1 MFPVVPIF
9 LADLSLQYNDIAFAL
24 FGFVC
29 CLVTAFQCCVYER
42 GNQSVAMWAKIV
54 IALITAWICLGAVL
68 TAAKSVQPYIYIK
81 SLGFVKVFI
90 SCIKYA
96 PQAYLNYRRK
106 ATTGWSIGNVLL
118 DFTGG
123 ILSILQMVVDALR
136 IVPGTSTTVDASDFA
151 NVPKMLL
158 GLESILF
165 DVVFMVQHYL
175 LYPPPKQ
182 FHQSALSQAAAPSSF
197 SPKPWFSLGKRSDAS
212 PHSKHAS
219 IMRTPLLSED
229 SLSSDAPSG
238 RDTI

>member
-1 MFPVVPIF
+1 
-9 LADLSLQYNDIAFAL
+9 LQYNDIAFAL
-24 FGFVC
+24 FGLVC
-29 CLVTAFQCCVYER
+29 CVLTAAQCCIYER
-42 GNQSVAMWAKIV
+42 GNQTVAVWAKIV
-54 IALITAWICLGAVL
+54 IALIVIWISLGAVL
-68 TAAKSVQPYIYIK
+68 AATASIQPYMYIRT
-81 SLGFVKVFI
+81 LGFVKVFI

-136 IVPGTSTTVDASDFA
+136 IAPDAPTTLDASAFA

-158 GLESILF
+158 GLESIVF
-165 DVVFMVQHYL
+165 DVVFMAQHYV

-182 FHQSALSQAAAPSSF
+182 PCGLSVNPGSVSF
-197 SPKPWFSLGKRSDAS
+197 SQKRWYSPSKRSDVHPRS
-212 PHSKHAS
+212 LHAS
-219 IMRTPLLSED
+219 ILRAPLLSED
-229 SLSSDAPSG
+229 SLSNAS